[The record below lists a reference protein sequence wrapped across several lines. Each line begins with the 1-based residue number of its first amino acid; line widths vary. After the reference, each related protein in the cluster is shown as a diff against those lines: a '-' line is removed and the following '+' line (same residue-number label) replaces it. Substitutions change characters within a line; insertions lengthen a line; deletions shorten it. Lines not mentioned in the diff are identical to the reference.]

1 MAKLYDGDDGG
12 VNRGLRI
19 ALGGLVA
26 LLIAGALV
34 APVVDRGGP
43 SKACSMTLS
52 YRGETYAVRALRDNR
67 LVQAVAVGVGVT
79 HGCGLA
85 PQNVNIRSLVGIR
98 PSRAVVLAGD
108 ETSIYVRRGVCTT
121 AKAGALVPCLTR

>member
-1 MAKLYDGDDGG
+1 MNK
-12 VNRGLRI
+12 RLRI

-34 APVVDRGGP
+34 APVVDRGGS

-52 YRGETYAVRALRDNR
+52 YRGEPYAVRPVRDNR
-67 LVQAVAVGVGVT
+67 LVQAIAVGVGVT

-98 PSRAVVLAGD
+98 PSRAVGLAGD
-108 ETSIYVRRGVCTT
+108 ETSIYVRRGVCT
-121 AKAGALVPCLTR
+121 AVDAGALVPCLTR